1 MGGASFGYSHR
12 NGSKGSAEDK
22 TVYVPTLPS
31 VASLALDIDAV
42 EARRLQVWGQ
52 RIIDDIRAWRHRQ
65 KRRNEGRQAVG
76 S

>member
-1 MGGASFGYSHR
+1 MGGATFGYSHR
-12 NGSKGSAEDK
+12 KGSKGGAEGQYD
-22 TVYVPTLPS
+22 PTLPNI
-31 VASLALDIDAV
+31 ASLALDIDAA

-65 KRRNEGRQAVG
+65 KRRNEGRQAVR